1 MMKTTR
7 PFLSLLLAAVV
18 AALALT
24 GCGASNPNVS
34 AAEDALEQQNYKEAL
49 SSIETA
55 LEEDSANVEAYQTK
69 ARILR
74 QMADSTMPPNEY
86 KRLYER
92 AREAEEA
99 ALEFDPGA
107 QGNVQ
112 GRRQLAYVQQFQL
125 GGSAFNRGRQQEDT
139 TQFRKAAAF
148 FGAAGATYPDSAS
161 AHLNEAYSW
170 VQMGQQEK
178 SVPVFE
184 RYMEEADTATANA
197 YNILSR
203 LYLANGQTQKSV
215 QLLEEATNIYPDDDE
230 LSSLLLSAY
239 NQSGNTEEA
248 MAAYRQEVEENPDD
262 PTYRYNYGS
271 ILLNADRYDEAIE
284 QLEAAVRL
292 DSTNAQAQYNL
303 GAAYTNKAAAL
314 NDSIAVVQDS
324 VRSQD
329 RGPTDEE
336 AQRMRELA
344 QQRQNAFKQAVPY
357 LETAREM
364 SGPGGDYYQDACR
377 ALFQAYVQLEQTEK
391 AATVEQCAGF
401 EEGRAEEAAG
411 GGQGG

>member
-7 PFLSLLLAAVV
+7 PFLPLLLAAAV

-34 AAEDALEQQNYKEAL
+34 AAEDAFEQQNYEEAL

-55 LEEDSANVEAYQTK
+55 LEEDSANAEAYQLK
-69 ARILR
+69 AQILR
-74 QMADSTMPPNEY
+74 QMADSTMPPDEY
-86 KRLYER
+86 ESLYER
-92 AREAEEA
+92 AREAEEMA
-99 ALEFDPGA
+99 IKFDPGMRS
-107 QGNVQ
+107 NVQ
-112 GRRQLAYVQQFQL
+112 GQRQLAYVQQFQR
-125 GGSAFNRGRQQEDT
+125 GGSAFNRGRQQGDT

-148 FGAAGATYPDSAS
+148 FGAAGAIYPDSAS
-161 AHLNEAYSW
+161 AHLNEAYSR
-170 VQMGQQEK
+170 VQMGQQEEAI
-178 SVPVFE
+178 PVFE
-184 RYMEEADTATANA
+184 RYMEVADTATSNA
-197 YNILSR
+197 YNILAR
-203 LYLANGQTQKSV
+203 LYLTNGRTQQSIP
-215 QLLEEATNIYPDDDE
+215 LLEEATTVYPDDEE
-230 LSSLLLSAY
+230 LKSLLLTAY
-239 NQSGNTEEA
+239 NQSGNMEKA
-248 MAAYRQEVEENPDD
+248 MAAYREEVEENPDN

-292 DSTNAQAQYNL
+292 DSTDAQAQYNL

-314 NDSIAVVQDS
+314 NDSIAVIQDS

-336 AQRMRELA
+336 GQRLRELA
-344 QQRQNAFKQAVPY
+344 QQRQNAFKQAVPH
-357 LETAREM
+357 LEAARRM
-364 SGPGGDYYQDACR
+364 SGAGGEYYQDACR

-411 GGQGG
+411 GQGG